1 VGFGVKPERV
11 VAQARRDEVIGM
23 EIKQAIITGFMGKLK
38 DRFCEYHETRTPEE
52 KIAAVAQVKGAKG
65 VEIVYPYELQAL
77 DVIKKALKKYHL
89 GVAAVNV
96 NIKGESDFVKGS
108 SSVNSK
114 KLRNKAI
121 QFICEGM
128 DVAAKLG
135 TDKVTCCP
143 LSDGYDY
150 LFQVDYQQA
159 WKNMVST
166 FKEAARHRKDI
177 RLFLEYKGSETRVNC
192 YLDTAAKT
200 ICMIL
205 DINESNLGITIDV
218 GHSLMVGET
227 VAESICLAQ
236 SSGIPYYIHINDNN
250 RKWDWDLIPATRNLW
265 DYLEMLFYLKKFNYR
280 GWVTS
285 DMSPVRL
292 DPIKAFERTIATT
305 QKAIKI
311 VNRLDSKKLFSMMRE
326 GKTLETL
333 KWLEDQVLA

>member
-1 VGFGVKPERV
+1 
-11 VAQARRDEVIGM
+11 M

-38 DRFCEYHETRTPEE
+38 DRFSEYHESKTPEE
-52 KIAAVAQVKGAKG
+52 KIAAVAKVKGAKG
-65 VEIVYPYELQAL
+65 VEIVYPYELQDL

-96 NIKGESDFVKGS
+96 NIKGEPEFVKGS

-121 QFICEGM
+121 QFLCEGM
-128 DVAAKLG
+128 DVAKKLG

-166 FKEAARHRKDI
+166 FKEGARHRKDI
-177 RLFLEYKGSETRVNC
+177 ALFLEYKGSETRVNC

-200 ICMIL
+200 ICMIH
-205 DINESNLGITIDV
+205 DIGEPNLGITIDV

-227 VAESICLAQ
+227 VAESVCLAQ
-236 SSGIPYYIHINDNN
+236 SHGIPFYIHINDNN

-265 DYLEMLFYLKKFNYR
+265 DYLEMFFYLKKFNYQ

-292 DPIKAFERTIATT
+292 NPIEAFQRTVATT
-305 QKAIKI
+305 EKVIKI
-311 VNRLDSKKLFSMMRE
+311 VNRLDSRKLQLMIDQE
-326 GKTLETL
+326 KTIETL
-333 KWLEDQVLA
+333 QWLEDQVLA

>member
-1 VGFGVKPERV
+1 MK
-11 VAQARRDEVIGM
+11 
-23 EIKQAIITGFMGKLK
+23 IKQAIITGFMGKLK
-38 DRFCEYHETRTPEE
+38 DRFSEYHESKTPEE
-52 KIAAVAQVKGAKG
+52 KIAAVARVKGAKG
-65 VEIVYPYELQAL
+65 VEIVYPYELQDL
-77 DVIKKALKKYHL
+77 GVIKKALKKYHL

-96 NIKGESDFVKGS
+96 NIKGEPEFVKGS

-114 KLRNKAI
+114 KLRDKAI
-121 QFICEGM
+121 QFICNGM
-128 DVAAKLG
+128 DTAVKLG

-192 YLDTAAKT
+192 YLDTAART
-200 ICMIL
+200 ICMIH
-205 DINESNLGITIDV
+205 DIGEPNLGITIDV

-250 RKWDWDLIPATRNLW
+250 RKWDWDLIPGTRNLW
-265 DYLEMLFYLKKFNYR
+265 DYMELFFYLKKFNYQ

-292 DPIKAFERTIATT
+292 DPIEAFSRTIETT
-305 QKAIKI
+305 ERMIKLAK
-311 VNRLDSKKLFSMMRE
+311 RLDSKKLFNLVRQE
-326 GKTLETL
+326 KTLEIM
-333 KWLEDQVLA
+333 KFLEEETWAAK

>member
-1 VGFGVKPERV
+1 
-11 VAQARRDEVIGM
+11 M

-38 DRFCEYHETRTPEE
+38 DRFSEYHESKTPEE
-52 KIAAVAQVKGAKG
+52 KIAAVAKVKGAKG
-65 VEIVYPYELQAL
+65 VEIVYPYELQDL

-96 NIKGESDFVKGS
+96 NIKGEPEFVKGS

-121 QFICEGM
+121 QFLCEGM
-128 DVAAKLG
+128 DVAKKLG

-166 FKEAARHRKDI
+166 FKEGARHRKDI
-177 RLFLEYKGSETRVNC
+177 ALFLEYKGSETRVNC

-200 ICMIL
+200 ICMIR
-205 DINESNLGITIDV
+205 DINEPNLGITIDV

-227 VAESICLAQ
+227 VAESVCLAQ
-236 SSGIPYYIHINDNN
+236 SHGIPFYIHINDNN

-265 DYLEMLFYLKKFNYR
+265 DYLEMFLYLKKFNYK

-292 DPIKAFERTIATT
+292 DPVEAFSRTIETT
-305 QKAIKI
+305 ERMIQLAK
-311 VNRLDSKKLFSMMRE
+311 RLDSKKLFNLMRQE
-326 GKTLETL
+326 KTLEIM
-333 KWLEDQVLA
+333 KFLEEETWAGR

>member
-1 VGFGVKPERV
+1 
-11 VAQARRDEVIGM
+11 M

-38 DRFCEYHETRTPEE
+38 DRFSEYHESKTPEE
-52 KIAAVAQVKGAKG
+52 KIAAVAKVKGAKG
-65 VEIVYPYELQAL
+65 VEIVYPYELQDL
-77 DVIKKALKKYHL
+77 DVIKKALRKYHL

-96 NIKGESDFVKGS
+96 NIKGEPEFVKGS

-121 QFICEGM
+121 QFLCEGM
-128 DVAAKLG
+128 DVAKKLG

-166 FKEAARHRKDI
+166 FKEGARHRKDI
-177 RLFLEYKGSETRVNC
+177 ALFLEYKGSETRVNC

-200 ICMIL
+200 ICMIH
-205 DINESNLGITIDV
+205 DIGEPNLGITIDV

-227 VAESICLAQ
+227 VAESVCLAQ
-236 SSGIPYYIHINDNN
+236 SHGIPFYIHINDNN

-265 DYLEMLFYLKKFNYR
+265 DYLEMFFYLKKFNYQ

-305 QKAIKI
+305 EKVIRI
-311 VNRLDSKKLFSMMRE
+311 VNRLDSRRLQSMIDQE
-326 GKTLETL
+326 KTIETL
-333 KWLEDQVLA
+333 KWLEDHVLA

>member
-1 VGFGVKPERV
+1 MK
-11 VAQARRDEVIGM
+11 
-23 EIKQAIITGFMGKLK
+23 IKQAIITGFMGKLK
-38 DRFCEYHETRTPEE
+38 DRFCEYHESKTPEE
-52 KIAAVAQVKGAKG
+52 KIAAVARVKGAKG
-65 VEIVYPYELQAL
+65 VEIVYPYELQDL
-77 DVIKKALKKYHL
+77 GVVKKALKKYYL

-96 NIKGESDFVKGS
+96 NIKGEPEFVKGS

-114 KLRNKAI
+114 KLRDKAI
-121 QFICEGM
+121 QFICNGM
-128 DVAAKLG
+128 DTAAKLG

-192 YLDTAAKT
+192 YLDTAART
-200 ICMIL
+200 ICMIH
-205 DINESNLGITIDV
+205 DIGEPNLGITIDV

-236 SSGIPYYIHINDNN
+236 SCGIPYYIHINDNN
-250 RKWDWDLIPATRNLW
+250 RKWDWDLIPGTRNLW
-265 DYLEMLFYLKKFNYR
+265 DYMELFFYLKKFNYQ

-292 DPIKAFERTIATT
+292 DPIEAFSRTIETT
-305 QKAIKI
+305 ERMIQLAK
-311 VNRLDSKKLFSMMRE
+311 RLDSKKLFNLMRQE
-326 GKTLETL
+326 KTLEIM
-333 KWLEDQVLA
+333 KFLEEETWAGR

>member
-1 VGFGVKPERV
+1 
-11 VAQARRDEVIGM
+11 M

-38 DRFCEYHETRTPEE
+38 DRFCEYHEAKTPEE
-52 KIAAVAQVKGAKG
+52 KIAAVAQVKGAQG
-65 VEIVYPYELQAL
+65 VEIVYPYELE
-77 DVIKKALKKYHL
+77 DIEGVKKALKKHGL

-96 NIKGESDFVKGS
+96 NIKGEPEFVKGS

-114 KLRNKAI
+114 ELRDKAI
-121 QFICEGM
+121 RFICDGM
-128 DVAAKLG
+128 DAAAELG
-135 TDKVTCCP
+135 VDKVTCCP

-166 FKEAARHRKDI
+166 FKEGARHRKDI

-192 YLDTAAKT
+192 YLDTVAKT
-200 ICMIL
+200 ICMIH
-205 DINESNLGITIDV
+205 DINEPNLGITIDV
-218 GHSLMVGET
+218 GHALYAGET

-236 SSGIPYYIHINDNN
+236 SDGIPYYIHINDNN

-265 DYLEMLFYLKKFNYR
+265 DYLEMLFYLKKFNYQ

-292 DPIKAFERTIATT
+292 DPIHAFERTIATT
-305 QKAIKI
+305 EKMIEI
-311 VNRLDSKKLFSMMRE
+311 VNRLDSEQLLSMMRE
-326 GKTLETL
+326 EKTLETL
-333 KWLEDQVLA
+333 KWLEDNVLK

>member
-1 VGFGVKPERV
+1 
-11 VAQARRDEVIGM
+11 M

-38 DRFCEYHETRTPEE
+38 DRFSEYHESKTPEE
-52 KIAAVAQVKGAKG
+52 KIAAVAKVKGAKG
-65 VEIVYPYELQAL
+65 VEIVYPYELQDL

-96 NIKGESDFVKGS
+96 NIKGEPEFVKGS

-121 QFICEGM
+121 QFLCEGM
-128 DVAAKLG
+128 DVAKKLG

-166 FKEAARHRKDI
+166 FKEGARHRKDI
-177 RLFLEYKGSETRVNC
+177 ALFLEYKGSETRVNC

-200 ICMIL
+200 ICMIH
-205 DINESNLGITIDV
+205 DIGEPNLGITIDV

-227 VAESICLAQ
+227 VAESVCLAQ
-236 SSGIPYYIHINDNN
+236 SHGIPFYIHINDNN

-265 DYLEMLFYLKKFNYR
+265 DYLEMFFYLKKFNYQ

-292 DPIKAFERTIATT
+292 NPIEAFQRTVATT
-305 QKAIKI
+305 EKVIKI
-311 VNRLDSKKLFSMMRE
+311 VNRLDSRKLQLMIDQE
-326 GKTLETL
+326 KTIETL
-333 KWLEDQVLA
+333 QWLEEQVLA

>member
-1 VGFGVKPERV
+1 
-11 VAQARRDEVIGM
+11 
-23 EIKQAIITGFMGKLK
+23 MGKLK
-38 DRFCEYHETRTPEE
+38 DRFSEYHESKTPEE
-52 KIAAVAQVKGAKG
+52 KIAAVARVKGAKG
-65 VEIVYPYELQAL
+65 VEIVYPYELQDL
-77 DVIKKALKKYHL
+77 GVIKKALKKYHL

-96 NIKGESDFVKGS
+96 NIKGEPEFVKGS

-114 KLRNKAI
+114 KLRDKAI
-121 QFICEGM
+121 QFICNGM
-128 DVAAKLG
+128 DTAVKLG

-192 YLDTAAKT
+192 YLDTAART
-200 ICMIL
+200 ICMIH
-205 DINESNLGITIDV
+205 DIGEPNLGITIDV

-250 RKWDWDLIPATRNLW
+250 RKWDWDLIPGTRNLW
-265 DYLEMLFYLKKFNYR
+265 DYMELFFYLKKFNYQ

-292 DPIKAFERTIATT
+292 DPIEAFSRTIETT
-305 QKAIKI
+305 ERMIQLAK
-311 VNRLDSKKLFSMMRE
+311 RLDSKKLFNLMRQE
-326 GKTLETL
+326 KTLEIM
-333 KWLEDQVLA
+333 KFLEEETWAGR